1 MRFGAKMQG
10 LSQAWLLRVDP
21 SKGGHKKLLA
31 KAADKG
37 GEAANNTK
45 AGDAADHTEA
55 GDAATQKL
63 GTQLL
68 YQLES
73 PYGI

>member
-10 LSQAWLLRVDP
+10 LSQAWLLRVDH
-21 SKGGHKKLLA
+21 SKGGHKRLLP
-31 KAADKG
+31 KA
-37 GEAANNTK
+37 K